1 MSEDV
6 NYFTHNGGAM
16 AGRPK
21 NPDTDYRVI
30 IHQPNGY
37 RYAATQPHIRDPKTG
52 AVRRRY
58 CYWGDVSEDLKFIPN
73 DRFLLASP
81 SERAKLVFPE
91 GWDLSAIRDLQN
103 PETVPPVLQDPCIT
117 NDGSAFTGTVA
128 LSPAADQFNNR
139 FYGGTWFLWGIA
151 VNKHVVEDLLKVFH
165 DDLVAVNDILTLA
178 MFPIITK
185 KNYNQVERWQGYTK
199 TPSTHP
205 LSPSFIT
212 RFTQKI
218 TDNHRM
224 QFLKLRVD
232 RQSPK
237 ALVACDSTTRSA
249 YGKCL
254 ADIRWGRNKDNEQ
267 LQNTLEVVVYSLDTH
282 EPIYYR
288 TFAGNENDSRT
299 LRTIITDLQ
308 KLGCTDLLIVFDRGY
323 ETDENMKDMIRQD
336 QSFLVCGKVGQKPV
350 YNSITKV
357 TYDKDGLPANMSYYP
372 REHVYTAQFEESF
385 TLLMNPDDPRSG
397 QAATLKINLYLD
409 MADRMKELTR
419 IKEAIREEQ
428 SYIERFISRGTEVS
442 LLNAAMLQKLC
453 PHYEIEPD
461 LEMKQLT
468 YRLKQKQ
475 VTRAM
480 NTAGFFSSVSYKI
493 DGTAAEQMQLYAL
506 RDEQEKYFE
515 EMKEQLGFSLQR
527 NSSEDGKTG
536 RLFILFVGLILHS
549 QIRRIWSEKLKN
561 AYPSSVD
568 VIHEMLPIRYSE
580 YPDGSGHVTGFTDS
594 QVAICKAFDLPVP
607 EECLSSTQKATVR
620 RQKSGGKRG
629 RPKGTINKP
638 KSGN

>member
-1 MSEDV
+1 
-6 NYFTHNGGAM
+6 M

-52 AVRRRY
+52 AIRRRY

-81 SERAKLVFPE
+81 SERAKLIFPE
-91 GWDLSAIRDLQN
+91 GWDLSAIHNLQD
-103 PETVPPVLQDPCIT
+103 PGTTLPVLQDPCIT
-117 NDGSAFTGTVA
+117 NDGSAFTGTVT
-128 LSPAADQFNNR
+128 LSPATDQFNNR

-224 QFLKLRVD
+224 QFLKLRID

-254 ADIRWGRNKDNEQ
+254 ADIRWGKNKDNEQ

-323 ETDENMKDMIRQD
+323 ETDENMKDMIRHD
-336 QSFLVCGKVGQKPV
+336 QPFLVCGKVGQKPV

-357 TYDKDGLPANMSYYP
+357 AYDKDGLPANMDYYP
-372 REHVYTAQFEESF
+372 REHVYTAQFEESY
-385 TLLMNPDDPRSG
+385 TLLMDPDDPGSE

-428 SYIERFISRGTEVS
+428 SYIEKFISNGTEVS
-442 LLNAAMLQKLC
+442 ILNVAMLQKLC

-461 LEMKQLT
+461 LEMNQLT
-468 YRLKQKQ
+468 CRLKQKQ

-480 NTAGFFSSVSYKI
+480 NTAGFFSSVSYKV

-549 QIRRIWSEKLKN
+549 QIRRTWSEKLKKE
-561 AYPSSVD
+561 YPSSVD
-568 VIHEMLPIRYSE
+568 VLHEMLPIRYAE
-580 YPDGSGHVTGFTDS
+580 YPDGSSHVTGFTDP
-594 QVAICKAFDLPVP
+594 QVAICKVFELPVP
-607 EECLSSTQKATVR
+607 EECLSSTQKAAVR

-629 RPKGTINKP
+629 RPKGTVNKP

>member
-1 MSEDV
+1 
-6 NYFTHNGGAM
+6 M

-21 NPDTDYRVI
+21 NPDTDYKVI

-52 AVRRRY
+52 ITRRRY

-81 SERAKLVFPE
+81 SERAKLIFPE
-91 GWDLSAIRDLQN
+91 GWDLSAIQNLRDTEDAS
-103 PETVPPVLQDPCIT
+103 PVPPNPCLV
-117 NDGSAFTGTVA
+117 NDGSAFTGTVS
-128 LSPAADQFNNR
+128 LSPMADQYNNR

-199 TPSTHP
+199 APSTHP
-205 LSPSFIT
+205 LSPAFIT

-218 TDNHRM
+218 TDDHRM
-224 QFLKLRVD
+224 QFLKLRIN
-232 RQSPK
+232 RQSPG
-237 ALVACDSTTRSA
+237 AVVACDSTTRSA
-249 YGKCL
+249 YGRCL
-254 ADIRWGRNKDNEQ
+254 ADIRWGKNKDNEQ

-308 KLGCTDLLIVFDRGY
+308 KLGCTDLLVVFDRGY
-323 ETDENMKDMIRQD
+323 ETDENITDMIRHD
-336 QSFLVCGKVGQKPV
+336 QSFLFCGKVGQKPV
-350 YNSITKV
+350 YSSIAKIS
-357 TYDKDGLPANMSYYP
+357 YDTNGLPSNMTYYP
-372 REHVYTAQFEESF
+372 KEHVYTAQFEESR
-385 TLLMNPDDPRSG
+385 TLLMDPEDPAS
-397 QAATLKINLYLD
+397 QKIVILKVNLYLD
-409 MADRMKELTR
+409 MVERMKELTQ

-428 SYIERFISRGTEVS
+428 SCIKAFITSGKKASV
-442 LLNAAMLQKLC
+442 LNVALLQKVC
-453 PHYEIEPD
+453 PHHVLETD
-461 LEMKQLT
+461 LETERLV
-468 YRLKQKQ
+468 YRLKEKQ
-475 VTRAM
+475 VTKAM

-493 DGTAAEQMQLYAL
+493 DGGAAEQMDLYAL

-515 EMKEQLGFSLQR
+515 EMKEQLGFSVQH

-536 RLFILFVGLILHS
+536 RLFILFIGLILHS
-549 QIRRIWSEKLKN
+549 HIRRTWSQKLKKE
-561 AYPSSVD
+561 YPSSVD
-568 VIHEMLPIRYSE
+568 VLHEMLPIRYAE
-580 YPDGSGHVTGFTDS
+580 YPDGSSHVTGFTDP
-594 QVAICKAFDLPVP
+594 QAVICKAFDLPVP
-607 EECLSSTQKATVR
+607 EECLSATQKAVAR

-629 RPKGTINKP
+629 RPKGTVNKP
-638 KSGN
+638 RGGT

>member
-1 MSEDV
+1 
-6 NYFTHNGGAM
+6 M

-21 NPDTDYRVI
+21 NPDTDYKVI

-37 RYAATQPHIRDPKTG
+37 RYAATQPHIKDPKTG
-52 AVRRRY
+52 VTRRRY
-58 CYWGDVSEDLKFIPN
+58 CYWGDVSEDLKFFPN

-81 SERAKLVFPE
+81 SERARLIFPE
-91 GWDLSAIRDLQN
+91 GWDLSEIQSLCTAEDA
-103 PETVPPVLQDPCIT
+103 PPVMDPCLV
-117 NDGSAFTGTVA
+117 NDGSAFTGTVR
-128 LSPAADQFNNR
+128 LSPATDQYNNR

-151 VNKHVVEDLLKVFH
+151 VNKHIVEDLLKVFH

-199 TPSTHP
+199 APSTHP

-224 QFLKLRVD
+224 QFLKLRIN
-232 RQSPK
+232 RQAPK

-254 ADIRWGRNKDNEQ
+254 ADIRWGKNKDNEQ

-288 TFAGNENDSRT
+288 AFAGNENDSRT

-308 KLGCTDLLIVFDRGY
+308 KLGCTDLMVVFDRGY
-323 ETDENMKDMIRQD
+323 ETDENVTDMIRHD
-336 QSFLVCGKVGQKPV
+336 QSFLICGKVGQKPV
-350 YNSITKV
+350 YSSIQKV
-357 TYDKDGLPANMSYYP
+357 LYDADGLPANMSYYP
-372 REHVYTAQFEESF
+372 KEHVYTAQFEENR
-385 TLLMNPDDPRSG
+385 TLLMDPEDPGS
-397 QAATLKINLYLD
+397 QKTVTLKVNLYLD
-409 MADRMKELTR
+409 MADRMEELTR
-419 IKEAIREEQ
+419 IKEAVREEE
-428 SYIERFISRGTEVS
+428 SCIKAFIASGKEAS
-442 LLNAAMLQKLC
+442 LLNVALLQKVC
-453 PHYEIEPD
+453 PYHALDVDPETD
-461 LEMKQLT
+461 KLVC
-468 YRLKQKQ
+468 RLKDKQ
-475 VTRAM
+475 VTKAM

-493 DGTAAEQMQLYAL
+493 EGGATEQMALYAL

-515 EMKEQLGFSLQR
+515 ELKEQLGFSVQR

-536 RLFILFVGLILHS
+536 RLFILFIGLILHS
-549 QIRRIWSEKLKN
+549 QIRRIWSQKLKKD
-561 AYPSSVD
+561 YPSSVD
-568 VIHEMLPIRYSE
+568 VLHEMLPVRYAE
-580 YPDGSGHVTGFTDS
+580 YADGSSHVTGFTDP

-607 EECLSSTQKATVR
+607 EECLSATQKAVAR
-620 RQKSGGKRG
+620 RNSGGKRG
-629 RPKGTINKP
+629 RPKGTVNKP
-638 KSGN
+638 KGGS